1 MFPIDHKMP
10 DKIPKYKNTN
20 ESYKNEIITLDK
32 KIEIHIKN

>member
-10 DKIPKYKNTN
+10 DKIPKYENTN